1 MTGGV
6 DDPLAL
12 RNIKKGDSPGAIS
25 GMEFLQRYH
34 RCATRF
40 RQGNEGHPQRMAE
53 QADARAIWR
62 AREPV
67 ENPAPVAVAARRP
80 KRVKREPP
88 RPDSDGKLRL

>member
-1 MTGGV
+1 MTGI

-25 GMEFLQRYH
+25 GLDFLIKYH

-40 RQGNEGHPQRMAE
+40 RQGNEGHPLRMAE

-62 AREPV
+62 GREPV
-67 ENPAPVAVAARRP
+67 ENAASAATP
-80 KRVKREPP
+80 TKRAKRIKREVPK
-88 RPDSDGKLRL
+88 PDANGRYYL